1 MVLASF
7 QKLADY
13 ECECL
18 LLDSQLCSVDLY
30 VYLCAITMLFL
41 ALQ

>member
-13 ECECL
+13 EYECL
-18 LLDSQLCSVDLY
+18 VLDSQFYCVDLY

-41 ALQ
+41 AL